1 MTSLVSEPPWA
12 RRRAWDEM
20 RAGVRYVGITVA
32 DAEAFVR
39 RPESKVV
46 AAIAVIGP
54 SLSMHNA
61 RHGKIVPHDVG
72 TRDDA
77 GDRVGD
83 RAWPWC
89 WGDVVAVAVE
99 DTRAPGRVT
108 TVAFEHDSDSDAQ
121 CSAGMLSYSAFL
133 APLSYGAFLAPGYDA
148 ILRRGLIE
156 HTGALFGLRLSED
169 HVRSGFARVLGP
181 EVMGRPAIPMGPALA
196 EEALRAVDRALDVVR
211 GAERE
216 AFVEALAKK
225 LPR

>member
-1 MTSLVSEPPWA
+1 MTIVSDPLWA

-46 AAIAVIGP
+46 AALAVIGP
-54 SLSMHNA
+54 SLSLHNA
-61 RHGKIVPHDVG
+61 RHGKIVPYDVG

-89 WGDVVAVAVE
+89 WGDVVALAVE
-99 DTRAPGRVT
+99 DTRAPGRAT

-133 APLSYGAFLAPGYDA
+133 ALGYDA

-169 HVRSGFARVLGP
+169 HVRSGFARILGP
-181 EVMGRPAIPMGPALA
+181 EVMGRPTIPMGPALV
-196 EEALRAVDRALDVVR
+196 EEALRAVDKALDIIR

-216 AFVEALAKK
+216 AFVEALGKK
-225 LPR
+225 LR